1 MFKKIT
7 LKNFR
12 KHTDTVLDFQAGM
25 NVIRGAVEQGKST
38 IMEAT
43 AYALFGSRAL
53 LDTSELV
60 VTYGQAPG
68 TLKVTLDFAL
78 NGTDYTVTRGKNGAE
93 LFVAGVLTV
102 TGQTEVSKFAESLL
116 GCNADSASKLMLAN
130 QASLR
135 GALADGPTAAM
146 NLIETLANFDIIN
159 TFVDLI
165 QNKLPTGST
174 AVTEARI
181 VQLEEQIALPLDDTT
196 AGAEGEV
203 FALSVEAQAALAA
216 HAAAAQAVQDA
227 QLGYEQAVA
236 NKRQANQA
244 HEAVTRSEEAL
255 AKATVAAAVA
265 VPDEVSDDVI
275 VALEQQIADRS
286 KLAAAIEAKAKL
298 DSLPKGDEWE
308 GNADSLEA
316 DTLEASRVLTSVTD
330 DQASAKLALVKLR
343 AQLITETH
351 CAFCDKDLTEVPQ
364 VIARNSKLAPAIA
377 QHEKEIADCADQ
389 LPTLKQGLA
398 DLQAVRRYA
407 DKVLAVYATCA
418 AFISLDTSFVPAR
431 CTWIGPD
438 LSVEV
443 TPLANLVR
451 DLSQLKAQAAARLGA
466 LGRLQ
471 QAREQVK
478 EAAQAVAVAE
488 AALAACEVAAATS
501 DVVVGAYQALCAEA
515 SKLFAVAVAAQAD
528 YKDAQASL
536 KHAKEMHEV
545 KVKARAALVEQLA
558 KEKVTL
564 ASMHFNNALIKKLRL
579 ARPQVADK
587 LWNMV
592 LATVSKY
599 FTSIRGIPSRVTRSD
614 KGFLVNGHQVG
625 GGGLSGSALDSLG
638 LAIRIALTKTFLPNT
653 RFLVLD
659 EASAACNEEREAS
672 MAGCVAAADFDQ
684 VIWVT
689 HSDAIEAFANHVI
702 QL

>member
-12 KHTDTVLDFQAGM
+12 KHTDTVLDFQTGM

-53 LDTSELV
+53 LDTLELV
-60 VTYGQAPG
+60 VTYGQALG
-68 TLKVTLDFAL
+68 TLKVTLDFTL
-78 NGTDYTVTRGKNGAE
+78 NGTDYTITRGKNGAE

-102 TGQTEVSKFAESLL
+102 TGQTEVTKFAESLL

-181 VQLEEQIALPLDDTT
+181 VQLEEQTAMPLEDTT
-196 AGAEGEV
+196 EDLKGEV
-203 FALSVEAQAALAA
+203 FIAGGASQDADIACTKATQS
-216 HAAAAQAVQDA
+216 VQDA
-227 QLGYEQAVA
+227 QGMYDEAVA
-236 NKRQANQA
+236 NKQRFAQAQ
-244 HEAVTRSEEAL
+244 EALTRAESAL
-255 AKATVAAAVA
+255 AKAIATTSVLI
-265 VPDEVSDDVI
+265 PDEVSDESI
-275 VALEQQIADRS
+275 VALEQQITDRS
-286 KLAAAIEAKAKL
+286 KLTAALDAKTKL
-298 DSLPKGDEWE
+298 DNLPKGDEWE
-308 GNADSLEA
+308 GAADSLEA
-316 DTLEASRVLTSVTD
+316 NTLEAASVLSLVTD
-330 DQASAKLALVKLR
+330 SQAAAKLALVKLR

-351 CAFCDKDLTEVPQ
+351 CAFCDKDLTEVPE
-364 VIARNSKLAPAIA
+364 VIVRNSKLAPAIE
-377 QHEKEIADCADQ
+377 QHEKELADCADQ

-398 DLQAVRRYA
+398 DLQAVRRHA
-407 DKVLAVYATCA
+407 DKVQTVYAACA
-418 AFISLDTSFVPAR
+418 GFIALDTGFVPAR
-431 CTWIGPD
+431 YTWTGPD
-438 LSVEV
+438 LSVEA
-443 TPLANLVR
+443 TPLTNLTR
-451 DLSQLKAQAAARLGA
+451 DLAHLKAQIAARQSA

-471 QAREQVK
+471 QAQEQAK
-478 EAAQAVAVAE
+478 EVAE
-488 AALAACEVAAATS
+488 AVETAKAVLVAAEAAAEPS
-501 DVVVGAYQALCAEA
+501 DSVIGMYQALCAEA
-515 SKLFAVAVAAQAD
+515 TKLSAVAASAQAD
-528 YKDAQASL
+528 YREAETAL
-536 KHAKEMHEV
+536 KHAQEMHAV
-545 KVKARAALVEQLA
+545 KLKARADLVAQLA
-558 KEKVTL
+558 EAKVTL

-579 ARPQVADK
+579 ARPQVVDK

-599 FTSIRGIPSRVTRSD
+599 FSSIRGIPSRVTRSD

-659 EASAACNEEREAS
+659 EASAACNEEREAN